1 MRPDRGWSVRGEQLN
16 LHGPL
21 LDARLGSTFVSKKRP
36 TNVASSRSYYG
47 LNDASRLLHGA
58 CCPGDTILADIRGIT
73 IKVGFKF
80 L

>member
-21 LDARLGSTFVSKKRP
+21 LDARLGSMFVGKKRP

-47 LNDASRLLHGA
+47 LNKANGYLHGA
-58 CCPGDTILADIRGIT
+58 CCPGDTVLADIRVIL